1 MKENNETHQPK
12 LHRPRRAAD
21 FGLMGLGAAV
31 ILLVWFAVANSTDVT
46 ISFWGYH
53 NQTKVITVI
62 VLSAA
67 LGGVVGF
74 VLGRRSKKRQQ
85 KD

>member
-1 MKENNETHQPK
+1 MKENNEAHQPK
-12 LHRPRRAAD
+12 LRRPRRAAD